1 MKKLLFLMVFAGV
14 SFTSFAQNAV
24 PTEQYSVATNSFWS
38 NWFIQLGVDWNAF
51 YNDAEHGNDYQRG
64 PWRSFRSNPG
74 LSVAVGKWFTPGIG
88 LRTKVQGIWG
98 KSVGVDDNNRNS
110 NKYWLVNEQVMFN
123 LSNMLCG
130 YSETRVW
137 NVIPFAGVGVGRNM
151 TYNRYAMGLSL
162 GVQSSWMLSKKWRIY
177 AEGGWNAMQGEF
189 DGFGAA
195 RHRGWDNADNNLYA
209 EVGITYN
216 LGSATWKAS
225 PDVDAIMAQHQAE
238 LDALNA
244 KLNDANS
251 ENARLKELLANQKA
265 VQEGPDVAAELAKI
279 PVSVFFNI
287 NKSEIADEKDLVNV
301 QVLADYSKAN
311 DLNMV
316 VTGYADSE
324 TGSAEFNQKLSEERA
339 NTVANELQN
348 MGVSAS
354 KITAK
359 GNGGVAD
366 LTPIANNRRA
376 IVQISK

>member
-1 MKKLLFLMVFAGV
+1 
-14 SFTSFAQNAV
+14 
-24 PTEQYSVATNSFWS
+24 
-38 NWFIQLGVDWNAF
+38 
-51 YNDAEHGNDYQRG
+51 
-64 PWRSFRSNPG
+64 
-74 LSVAVGKWFTPGIG
+74 
-88 LRTKVQGIWG
+88 
-98 KSVGVDDNNRNS
+98 
-110 NKYWLVNEQVMFN
+110 MFN

-189 DGFGAA
+189 DGFGAV

-301 QVLADYSKAN
+301 QVLADYAKAN

>member
-38 NWFIQLGVDWNAF
+38 NWFIQVGVDWNVF
-51 YNDAEHGNDYQRG
+51 YADQEHGNNYGRA

-74 LSVAVGKWFTPGIG
+74 ASVAIGKWFTPGIG

-98 KSVGVDDNNRNS
+98 KTVGLDDNNRNS

-137 NVIPFAGVGVGRNM
+137 NVIPFAGAGVGRNM
-151 TYNRYAMGLSL
+151 TYNRYAIGLSA
-162 GVQSSWMLSKKWRIY
+162 GIQSSWKLSQKVRIY
-177 AEGGWNAMQGEF
+177 GEVGLNSMTGDF
-189 DGFGAA
+189 DGFSVAGN
-195 RHRGWDNADNNLYA
+195 RGWDNADNNVYA
-209 EVGITYN
+209 EVGLTFN
-216 LGSATWKAS
+216 LGSATWAAT
-225 PDVDAIMAQHQAE
+225 PDVDAIMTQHQAE

-251 ENARLKELLANQKA
+251 ENARLKELLANQKP

-301 QVLADYSKAN
+301 QVLADYAKAN

-376 IVQISK
+376 IVQIAK